1 MSGETI
7 LKIDLLNRRDVLRGL
22 GGLLVGFV
30 LPGGRN
36 ATAQRYGAPLPVTP
50 NAYIHVD
57 SDNVVTFVITK
68 VEMGQGTITSLSQ
81 ILADELDCDWNCVRT
96 EFAPVDP
103 SCYGPMQGVFGST
116 SIRTQWMP
124 LRKAGA
130 TMRRML
136 MEAAAQKWNIDVTQ
150 VRTEQG
156 FLLANG
162 QRISY
167 GSVAAAAEKLAVPA
181 DVQLKDAKDFR
192 LIGTSAK
199 RLDTRDKI
207 SGATKFGIDAEVPGM
222 LYATLARCPVFGGK
236 AASYD
241 AGKAKAVTGV
251 REVVRVSNGIA
262 VVADNTWAAMQGRKA
277 LDITWDEGPNA
288 TLSSAIIRSHMAEL
302 AEKPGVAGRTEGD
315 AAGSLARAAKRIEA
329 VYEAPYLA
337 HACMEPLNCTAS
349 VRPDGC
355 EIWASTQMQSFAR
368 QAAAHITGLDP
379 ARIQVHSMY
388 MGGGFGRRGG
398 TDFISEA
405 VEISKSIGAP
415 VKLTWMRED
424 DIQTGPY
431 RPAAYVKFA
440 GSLDSQGWPEA
451 FMARVVC
458 PSFGGGHAGEGLDR
472 TAVEGIDDLE
482 YRFPH
487 CAIEFHRADGAVP
500 TSYWRSVGYSQ
511 NTFFAECFL
520 DQLAAAGGKDPVD
533 VRRRLLAHS
542 PRMLAVLNLVAEK
555 ANWGKPAP
563 GCYQGVALVNNLGS
577 FTAEVAEVSLEGG
590 KVKVHRVVCAID
602 CGQVVNPAIVKQ
614 QVEGGIAYG
623 LTAALKGAITI
634 DRGRAQQGN
643 FNTYDMLRI
652 GEMPKV
658 DVHIVR
664 SNEAPGGV
672 GEASVPPIAPAIANA
687 IFAATRRPVCKLP
700 IKISV

>member
-1 MSGETI
+1 MSNETS
-7 LKIDLLNRRDVLRGL
+7 LKIELLNRRDVLRGM

-30 LPGGRN
+30 LPGARRVD
-36 ATAQRYGAPLPVTP
+36 AQHFGAPMTVKP
-50 NAYIHVD
+50 NAYIHIDAD
-57 SDNVVTFVITK
+57 SMVTFLITK
-68 VEMGQGTITSLSQ
+68 GEMGQGTVTSLSQ

-130 TMRRML
+130 AARQML
-136 MEAAAQKWNIDVTQ
+136 MLAAAQKWNIDVTQ
-150 VRTEQG
+150 VRTDQG

-162 QRISY
+162 QRTSY
-167 GSVAAAAEKLAVPA
+167 GSVAEAAAKLPLPA
-181 DVQLKDAKDFR
+181 DIKLKDATDFR
-192 LIGTSAK
+192 LIGAPAK

-207 SGATKFGIDAEVPGM
+207 SGATRFGIDAEVPGM
-222 LYATLARCPVFGGK
+222 LYASLARCPVFGGK
-236 AASYD
+236 VARHD
-241 AGKAKAVTGV
+241 AEKAKAVAGV
-251 REVVRVSNGIA
+251 REVVRVSNGVA

-277 LDITWDEGPNA
+277 LNITWDEGPNA
-288 TLSSAIIRSHMAEL
+288 ALSSAIIRSRMSEL
-302 AEKPGVAGRTEGD
+302 GEKPGIAGRTEGD
-315 AAGSLARAAKRIEA
+315 AAGTLARAAKRVESI
-329 VYEAPYLA
+329 YEAPYLA

-349 VRPDGC
+349 VRADGC
-355 EIWASTQMQSFAR
+355 DIWASTQMQSGAR
-368 QAAAHITGLDP
+368 RVAARITGLDP

-398 TDFISEA
+398 TDFIAEA
-405 VEISKSIGAP
+405 VEISKAIGAP
-415 VKLTWMRED
+415 VKLTWTRED

-431 RPAAYVKFA
+431 RPAAYVKFS

-451 FMARVVC
+451 FKARVVC
-458 PSFGGGHAGEGLDR
+458 PSFGGGRGGEGLDG

-520 DQLAAAGGKDPVD
+520 DELAAAGGKDPVE

-555 ANWGKPAP
+555 ANWGAPAP
-563 GCYQGVALVNNLGS
+563 GRYQGVALVNNLES
-577 FTAEVAEVSLEGG
+577 FTAEVAEVSLHDG

-602 CGQVVNPAIVKQ
+602 CGQVVNPAIVRQ

-623 LTAALKGAITI
+623 LTAALKGEITI
-634 DRGRAQQGN
+634 EKGRTQQSN

-652 GEMPKV
+652 SEMPKI

-664 SNEAPGGV
+664 SSEAPGGV
-672 GEASVPPIAPAIANA
+672 GEASVPPIAPAVANA
-687 IFAATRRPVCKLP
+687 IFAATRRPVCRLP
-700 IKISV
+700 IRISV

>member
-36 ATAQRYGAPLPVTP
+36 ARAQRYGAPLPVKP

-167 GSVAAAAEKLAVPA
+167 GSVAEAAEKLPVPA
-181 DVQLKDAKDFR
+181 DVQLKDAKDFK

-262 VVADNTWAAMQGRKA
+262 VVADNTWAAIQGRKA

-288 TLSSAIIRSHMAEL
+288 TLSSAIIRSRMAEL

-349 VRPDGC
+349 VHPDGC

-405 VEISKSIGAP
+405 VEISKAIGAP

-451 FMARVVC
+451 FTARVVC
-458 PSFGGGHAGEGLDR
+458 PSFGGGRGGEELDG

-520 DQLAAAGGKDPVD
+520 DELAAAGGKDPVE
-533 VRRRLLAHS
+533 VRRHLLAHS
-542 PRMLAVLNLVAEK
+542 PRMFAVLNLVAEK

-563 GCYQGVALVNNLGS
+563 GRYQGVALVNNLGS

-700 IKISV
+700 IKVSV

>member
-36 ATAQRYGAPLPVTP
+36 ATAQLHGPPLPVKP
-50 NAYIHVD
+50 NAYIHVN

-405 VEISKSIGAP
+405 VEISKAIGAP